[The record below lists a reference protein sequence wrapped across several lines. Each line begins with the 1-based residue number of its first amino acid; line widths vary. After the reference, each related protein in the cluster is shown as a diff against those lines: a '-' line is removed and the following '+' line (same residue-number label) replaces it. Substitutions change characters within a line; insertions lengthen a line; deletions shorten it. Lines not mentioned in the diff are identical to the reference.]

1 MTEPLVLVDGSS
13 YLYRAFH
20 ALPPLTTSRG
30 QPVGAIRG
38 VVSMLEKLATQ
49 TGARDI
55 GVIFDAPG
63 KTFRDAIFS
72 EYKANRATMPDDLRA
87 QVEPLHAIIRALG
100 FPLLVIP
107 GVEADDVIGTLAHQ
121 AALAGRDVLVYTG
134 DKDLAQL
141 VNTQIT
147 LVNTMNDSRLDES
160 GVIEK
165 FGVRADQIIDFLTL
179 TGDSVDNIPGIPKC
193 GPKTAA
199 KWLQTYETL
208 DNLVQHADEIT
219 WKIGEGLR
227 AHLEQ
232 LPLSKLLVTIDRAVE
247 LEVGP
252 GDLRRQPLDI
262 AQLTSLYTELEMQQS
277 LRQLGRLTSPTAQGT
292 QSDLLEAQT
301 PTQTSTPVSV
311 RYETVRTDAQLASW
325 IERCRSSGRFVLDTE
340 TTSLVARHAD
350 LVGIAL
356 SDAPGSACYIPIA
369 HREGHQLSRASI
381 LRAIQSLLE
390 NVSLVMI
397 GHHLKYDLTIL
408 ERAGLSV
415 SCGLDD
421 TLLMSYVLDA
431 ATGRHDMDSL
441 ALRHLGHQT
450 ISYEDVCGKG
460 AKQIRFDDV
469 AIETAAQYAAE
480 DADITYRLFQCFAER
495 LSAVPALA
503 SIYRD
508 LELPV
513 MGILRSIENHGALI
527 DPDILAQQSLD
538 LGQRLDALE
547 AEAID
552 IVGRPFNLASPKQ
565 LQAILYD
572 ELKLPVLKKTPKGQP
587 STNEEVLQEL
597 ALDYPLPKILI
608 THRSL
613 SKLKGTYTDKLPLDI
628 DPIDGRIHT
637 SFHQAVTSTGRLSS
651 SDPNLQNIPIRT
663 EEGRR
668 IRKAFIAPPGWVV
681 LASDYSQ
688 IELRIMAHLSADRG
702 LVQAF
707 ARGDDIHRATAG
719 DVFGVEPMFVTDD
732 LRRRAKAINFG
743 LIYGMSAFGLAR
755 QLGIDRGEAQQYIDR
770 YFERYPGVKQYME
783 RTRAM
788 AHDQGYVETVFGRRL
803 MLPDIHAKQA
813 PVRQAAERAAINAP
827 MQGTAADIIKRAM
840 IAVWAWLE
848 HSDVPC
854 RLLLQV
860 HDELVFEV
868 DSRAIDAARAGI
880 RTAMESAAELSV
892 PLVVEMGH
900 GRSWFEAH

>member
-219 WKIGEGLR
+219 GKIGEGLR

-277 LRQLGRLTSPTAQGT
+277 LRQLGRFTSPTAQGT

-480 DADITYRLFQCFAER
+480 DEDITYRLFQCFAER
-495 LSAVPALA
+495 L
-503 SIYRD
+503 
-508 LELPV
+508 
-513 MGILRSIENHGALI
+513 
-527 DPDILAQQSLD
+527 
-538 LGQRLDALE
+538 
-547 AEAID
+547 
-552 IVGRPFNLASPKQ
+552 
-565 LQAILYD
+565 
-572 ELKLPVLKKTPKGQP
+572 
-587 STNEEVLQEL
+587 
-597 ALDYPLPKILI
+597 
-608 THRSL
+608 
-613 SKLKGTYTDKLPLDI
+613 
-628 DPIDGRIHT
+628 
-637 SFHQAVTSTGRLSS
+637 
-651 SDPNLQNIPIRT
+651 
-663 EEGRR
+663 
-668 IRKAFIAPPGWVV
+668 
-681 LASDYSQ
+681 
-688 IELRIMAHLSADRG
+688 
-702 LVQAF
+702 
-707 ARGDDIHRATAG
+707 
-719 DVFGVEPMFVTDD
+719 
-732 LRRRAKAINFG
+732 
-743 LIYGMSAFGLAR
+743 
-755 QLGIDRGEAQQYIDR
+755 
-770 YFERYPGVKQYME
+770 
-783 RTRAM
+783 
-788 AHDQGYVETVFGRRL
+788 
-803 MLPDIHAKQA
+803 
-813 PVRQAAERAAINAP
+813 
-827 MQGTAADIIKRAM
+827 
-840 IAVWAWLE
+840 
-848 HSDVPC
+848 
-854 RLLLQV
+854 
-860 HDELVFEV
+860 
-868 DSRAIDAARAGI
+868 
-880 RTAMESAAELSV
+880 
-892 PLVVEMGH
+892 
-900 GRSWFEAH
+900 

>member
-121 AALAGRDVLVYTG
+121 AALAGRDVLVSTG

-219 WKIGEGLR
+219 GKIGEGLR

-527 DPDILAQQSLD
+527 DSDILAQQSLD

-552 IVGRPFNLASPKQ
+552 LVGRPFNLASPKQ

-668 IRKAFIAPPGWVV
+668 IRKAFIAPPSWVV

>member
-121 AALAGRDVLVYTG
+121 AALAGRDVLVSTG

-165 FGVRADQIIDFLTL
+165 FGVLADQIIDFLTL
-179 TGDSVDNIPGIPKC
+179 TGDSVDNITGIPKC
-193 GPKTAA
+193 GTKTAA

-219 WKIGEGLR
+219 GKIGEGLR

-552 IVGRPFNLASPKQ
+552 LVGRPFNLASPKQ

-668 IRKAFIAPPGWVV
+668 IRKAFIAPPSWVV

-813 PVRQAAERAAINAP
+813 PVRKAAERAAINAP

-840 IAVWAWLE
+840 IAVWAWLD